1 MTFFTLSTLVTYL
14 VYWTTHTLSLSL
26 SLSLSHSSSYD
37 DLLMEK
43 EELEE
48 AVESLQTQLAAVD
61 RGGGGGGGGG
71 GGQDKKQLK
80 MLHEVIRNL
89 EVHIHTLYV

>member
-1 MTFFTLSTLVTYL
+1 MCC
-14 VYWTTHTLSLSL
+14 YWLYNLSLSL
-26 SLSLSHSSSYD
+26 TLTLSLSSSYD
-37 DLLMEK
+37 DLLREK

-48 AVESLQTQLAAVD
+48 AVETLQTQLAAVN
-61 RGGGGGGGGG
+61 RAGG

>member
-1 MTFFTLSTLVTYL
+1 MCC
-14 VYWTTHTLSLSL
+14 YWLYNLSLSL
-26 SLSLSHSSSYD
+26 TLTLSLSSSYD
-37 DLLMEK
+37 DLLREK

-61 RGGGGGGGGG
+61 RGEGGGGG